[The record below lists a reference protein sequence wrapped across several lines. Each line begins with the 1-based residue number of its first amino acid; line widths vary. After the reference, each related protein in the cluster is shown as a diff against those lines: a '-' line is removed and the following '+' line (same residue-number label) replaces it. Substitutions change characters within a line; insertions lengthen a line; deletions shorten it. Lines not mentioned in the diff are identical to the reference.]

1 MGNDICLKITNC
13 DRVEKIKNNSKKI
26 EKENVEIILLG
37 NIYKRNY
44 EKCGLENIYNLYKV
58 YGERIYRY
66 LDGVYSLII
75 IDYKMQKLFVFQD
88 YFGSNQNIYYY
99 KDEKKIYLTNEL
111 KQIILQHEQ
120 DWKINNNTVKQFLKK
135 GFVIGKETLVKDINK
150 IPSKKYLQVDLKN
163 MSIRL
168 KKYHY
173 KEYRDKRVIDKKIYN
188 NIFESICLS
197 AVPTEAV
204 TTISSGYDTNYLLY
218 TLRKNTN
225 KHISAFCIGGKIG
238 RNEVPDAKKICENY
252 ENVIFNYKMVNDV
265 SLYKYPEIVFA
276 LEGAIYESGIFL
288 QYELARLLKENN
300 VHEIMLGECADQV
313 LNYELYHKRN
323 LIINKIEY
331 NIKKIIK
338 KALESI
344 DYKPYKD
351 PYEMASY
358 KILKKNGILMNYMGV
373 DTQYPYLRQEFIKVA
388 KKVVKKGDMDKEYH
402 KKVIKY
408 ILPSNVTEILK
419 KIGGAT
425 ELKTLF
431 VGNIEFDD
439 LKRISKDSEFYSD
452 KKFDD
457 KYYEI
462 DYYMKIIYIEL
473 FKKIFLKD
481 RGKYLKQEIKDYDI
495 TYFFPNIE
503 NKEKMK
509 DV

>member
-37 NIYKRNY
+37 NTYKRNY

-99 KDEKKIYLTNEL
+99 KDDNKIYLTNEL

-120 DWKINNNTVKQFLKK
+120 DWKINKNTVKQFLKK

-150 IPSKKYLQVDLKN
+150 IPSKKYLQADLKN

-173 KEYRDKRVIDKKIYN
+173 KEYRDKRVIDKKTYN
-188 NIFESICLS
+188 NIFENICLS
-197 AVPTEAV
+197 TVPTEAV
-204 TTISSGYDTNYLLY
+204 ITISSGYDTNYLLY
-218 TLRKNTN
+218 TLRKNIS
-225 KHISAFCIGGKIG
+225 KHIRAFCIGGEIG
-238 RNEVPDAKKICENY
+238 RNEVPDAKKICEEY

-276 LEGAIYESGIFL
+276 LEGAIYESGVFL

-373 DTQYPYLRQEFIKVA
+373 DTQYPYLRREFIKVA
-388 KKVVKKGDMDKEYH
+388 KKVVKKGDNDKEYH
-402 KKVIKY
+402 KKVIKD

-419 KIGGAT
+419 KLGGAT

-439 LKRISKDSEFYSD
+439 LKRISKGSEFYSD

-503 NKEKMK
+503 NK
-509 DV
+509 